1 MPPEV
6 QVQNV
11 VVCCRIRPQN
21 QHEIDEGGTD
31 IVTSEGTRVYVAGRE
46 HFEFDRVFPPQTTQA
61 AVFATAKPLID
72 SVLDGYNGTV
82 FAYGQTGGGKT
93 YTMEGTGK
101 WEGNSQAQGIIPRTV
116 YSIFEGIY
124 SAPQH
129 IEFVVK
135 CSLVE
140 IYNERIRDL
149 LNLEKDNLLIRE
161 DRVRGVFIADVTEVY
176 VDSEKMIFEALD
188 RGAKNRAVGATNMN
202 EHSSRSHMVFILSI
216 EQKNAHTRTVKVGTL
231 NLVDLAGSEK
241 VAKTGS
247 SGTRLD
253 EAKNINRSLSALGNV
268 INALTE
274 RKRGDHV
281 PYRDSKLTRVLQEA
295 LGGNS
300 KTCLLLSV
308 SPSSFNSAET
318 VSTLRFGARAKLIKT
333 YAKVNQERS
342 AEELKLQLSRLQ
354 TVAESLKNR
363 IATLETVFRSRG
375 ISAPAATET
384 VVSPEVSLEDI
395 VPELDQLQEELAETV
410 GERDA
415 DREELLLLQ
424 EEKKEPAEDP
434 LTSEVTELQNE
445 RARLSARRTAL
456 AAELA
461 EYTEAAAAE
470 PTPEEQS
477 QMSKMES
484 NLTELRSQFG
494 ESNDSKHEQL
504 LDRVDAALG
513 RTRSARSDERKEDRP
528 LKRKVSQLDKNLEQ
542 LTVMY
547 HKLVSQNSQLK
558 TDNAVNEKRLSRKE
572 QRVTQLEKNLR
583 EAKAKYEKLLN
594 QCANLTSAMDLYH
607 ASVQGHASR
616 LQPRGSAQIRVPL
629 KGGVKPAQERVEI
642 SQDAFRL
649 PTRSRA
655 AKVVDAPPPQEDT
668 S

>member
-1 MPPEV
+1 
-6 QVQNV
+6 
-11 VVCCRIRPQN
+11 
-21 QHEIDEGGTD
+21 
-31 IVTSEGTRVYVAGRE
+31 
-46 HFEFDRVFPPQTTQA
+46 VFPPQTTQA

-176 VDSEKMIFEALD
+176 VDSEKMIFESLD
-188 RGAKNRAVGATNMN
+188 RGGKNRAVGATNMN
-202 EHSSRSHMVFILSI
+202 EHSSRSHMVFILSV

-253 EAKNINRSLSALGNV
+253 EAKNINKSLSALGNV

-300 KTCLLLSV
+300 KTCLLLSC

-318 VSTLRFGARAKLIKT
+318 LSTLRFGARAKLIKT

-354 TVAESLKNR
+354 TVSESLKNR
-363 IATLETVFRSRG
+363 IATLEGVFRSRG
-375 ISAPAATET
+375 LSTPAATET

-410 GERDA
+410 AERDA
-415 DREELLLLQ
+415 DREELTALQ
-424 EEKKEPAEDP
+424 EEKREPAEDP
-434 LTSEVTELQNE
+434 LRSEVNELQSE
-445 RARLSARRTAL
+445 RARISARRTSL
-456 AAELA
+456 ANELA
-461 EYTEAAAAE
+461 EFTEAAAAE
-470 PTPEEQS
+470 PTAEEQS
-477 QMSKMES
+477 QINMLER
-484 NLTELRSQFG
+484 NLQELRSQFG
-494 ESNDSKHEQL
+494 DGDSKYEQL
-504 LDRVDAALG
+504 LDRVDVALG
-513 RTRSARSDERKEDRP
+513 RTRQRSDERKEDRP

-572 QRVTQLEKNLR
+572 QRVAQLEKNLR

-629 KGGVKPAQERVEI
+629 KGGSLKPAAERVEI
-642 SQDAFRL
+642 SQEAFRL
-649 PTRSRA
+649 PERRR
-655 AKVVDAPPPQEDT
+655 KVVEAPPANEE
-668 S
+668 

>member
-1 MPPEV
+1 MAPEV
-6 QVQNV
+6 NVQNI
-11 VVCCRIRPQN
+11 VVCCRIRPQS
-21 QHEIDEGGTD
+21 QHEIEEGGTET
-31 IVTSEGTRVYVAGRE
+31 VTSEGTRVYVAGRE

-61 AVFATAKPLID
+61 AVFATCKPLID

-82 FAYGQTGGGKT
+82 FAYGQTGSGKT
-93 YTMEGTGK
+93 YTMEGSGK
-101 WEGNSQAQGIIPRTV
+101 WDGNSQSQGIIPRTV

-124 SAPQH
+124 NAPQH

-135 CSLVE
+135 CSMVE

-176 VDSEKMIFEALD
+176 VDSEKMIFDALD
-188 RGAKNRAVGATNMN
+188 RGGKNRAVGATNMN

-241 VAKTGS
+241 VAKTGTT
-247 SGTRLD
+247 GVRLD
-253 EAKNINRSLSALGNV
+253 EAKNINKSLSALGNV

-300 KTCLLLSV
+300 KTCLLLSC
-308 SPSSFNSAET
+308 SPSTFNQAET
-318 VSTLRFGARAKLIKT
+318 VSTLRFGARAKMIKT

-354 TVAESLKNR
+354 TLSDSLKSR
-363 IATLETVFRSRG
+363 IAVLEGVFKSRG
-375 ISAPAATET
+375 MSTPATSEM
-384 VVSPEVSLEDI
+384 VVSTEVSLEDI

-410 GERDA
+410 AERDA
-415 DREELLLLQ
+415 DREELTAMQ
-424 EEKKEPAEDP
+424 EDKKEPAEDP
-434 LTSEVTELQNE
+434 LTTEVTELQNE
-445 RARLSARRTAL
+445 RARLAERRAALSTELSEFSETAS
-456 AAELA
+456 
-461 EYTEAAAAE
+461 AE
-470 PTPEEQS
+470 PTVEEQE
-477 QMSKMES
+477 QIGLLEK
-484 NLTELRSQFG
+484 NLLELRMQFSDG
-494 ESNDSKHEQL
+494 DSKFEQL
-504 LDRVDAALG
+504 LDRVDVALG
-513 RTRSARSDERKEDRP
+513 RARQRSDERKEDRP

-572 QRVTQLEKNLR
+572 QRVAQLEKNLR

-607 ASVQGHASR
+607 ASVQSGSGR

-629 KGGVKPAQERVEI
+629 KGGLKPVERVEV
-642 SQDAFRL
+642 SQDVLRL
-649 PTRSRA
+649 PQRTRS
-655 AKVVDAPPPQEDT
+655 KIQEAPPVKEDE
-668 S
+668 